1 MTENLYNGI
10 LSILTA
16 IDLCLENKLILPA
29 LMLIYSSI
37 DIVGSLERKED
48 EGTKAS
54 FTRWVDN
61 YILKAKPLGCTALE
75 LYGAR
80 CGILHALAAES
91 DLYKDG
97 KVRMVIYAWGTAK
110 SDYLKATSKLLERE
124 RDVVVHVLDLTEAF
138 KLGLV
143 NYLIDVNKDPDRVAI
158 MKSKVEKVFGPLSTS
173 VVSDFLKLFEE

>member
-1 MTENLYNGI
+1 MIEVFYKGL
-10 LSILTA
+10 LPVFKA
-16 IDLCLENKLILPA
+16 IDLCMENKLILPA

-48 EGTKAS
+48 ESTKAS
-54 FTRWVDN
+54 FIRWVDN
-61 YILKAKPLGCTALE
+61 YMLKAKPLGCTALE

-110 SDYLKATSKLLERE
+110 SDHLKATSKLLERE
-124 RDVVVHVLDLTEAF
+124 RDVVVHVSDLTEAF

-143 NYLIDVNKDPDRVAI
+143 NSVNHR
-158 MKSKVEKVFGPLSTS
+158 FR
-173 VVSDFLKLFEE
+173 